1 MEHMKR
7 KKNIRS
13 KKTNAKTLV
22 LLFIIFEL
30 VFTAITGPFIVYY
43 GPFKNVKTTVVGAAM
58 TTLTLQW
65 VVKSFLSDDSIKQIM
80 KEQSVE
86 TIVQNNVDDK
96 ESGIKIENEN
106 DNNIERY
113 NITGKK
119 YKGYVL
125 VISDPTRIKV
135 GHSSKLGEE
144 GQLTS
149 EIAKANG
156 AIAAINGG
164 GFSDKVDGALWT
176 GTGANP
182 AGIIMAD
189 GETVYNDIKDENQKR
204 DVVALTKSGKLLV
217 GPHSIKEMRETEV
230 TEAVSFGPA
239 LIVNG
244 KKTINNGDGGWGIAP
259 RTAIAQRND
268 GSIILLVI
276 DGRQVNSLGATLRE
290 VQDLL
295 YDEYGAYNATN
306 LDGGSSSTLFYND
319 EIVNNPSDSLGER
332 SVPSIIYVENRE

>member
-1 MEHMKR
+1 MKR
-7 KKNIRS
+7 IKNVRS

-65 VVKSFLSDDSIKQIM
+65 VAKSFLSDDRIKQIM

-86 TIVQNNVDDK
+86 TIVQNSVDDK
-96 ESGIKIENEN
+96 ESGIKIENGN
-106 DNNIERY
+106 DNNIERF

-135 GHSSKLGEE
+135 GHSSKLGKE

-149 EIAKANG
+149 KIAKDNG
-156 AIAAINGG
+156 AIAAVNGG
-164 GFSDKVDGALWT
+164 GFTDKVEGSLWT

-189 GETVYNDIKDENQKR
+189 GKTVYNDIKDENKKR
-204 DVVALTKSGKLLV
+204 DVVALTKAGKLLV
-217 GPHSIKEMRETEV
+217 GPHSIKDMRETDV

-306 LDGGSSSTLFYND
+306 LDGGSSSTLFYDD
-319 EIVNNPSDSLGER
+319 EIVNNPCDSLGER
-332 SVPSIIYVENRE
+332 AVPSIIYVENRE